1 MDSQTT
7 LKQPTRSRK
16 LLVDMPA
23 IIAKKKKA
31 TPVSRLRRALHQR
44 LRQVPA
50 QGCRRMSAALAL
62 RGGASGMS
70 PIFGVRVRRP
80 HHRSPRC

>member
-44 LRQVPA
+44 LLQVPA
-50 QGCRRMSAALAL
+50 QA
-62 RGGASGMS
+62 GGAG
-70 PIFGVRVRRP
+70 G
-80 HHRSPRC
+80 

>member
-7 LKQPTRSRK
+7 LKQPTRSGK
-16 LLVDMPA
+16 LLVGMPA

-50 QGCRRMSAALAL
+50 QA
-62 RGGASGMS
+62 GGAG
-70 PIFGVRVRRP
+70 G
-80 HHRSPRC
+80 

>member
-1 MDSQTT
+1 MHQLERTTAAAVASRYIYSNARRGLGRRSMDSQTT

-50 QGCRRMSAALAL
+50 QA
-62 RGGASGMS
+62 GGAG
-70 PIFGVRVRRP
+70 G
-80 HHRSPRC
+80 